1 MYFYFQAIETVTI
14 SFFYNQFLITLGV
27 NLMDVCMPLTKRC
40 FFIFLQNVT
49 FKVNYMKKP
58 AVVISSTHNSSTGLL
73 PDFNSITSWIE
84 V

>member
-1 MYFYFQAIETVTI
+1 
-14 SFFYNQFLITLGV
+14 
-27 NLMDVCMPLTKRC
+27 MDVFMQLTKRC
-40 FFIFLQNVT
+40 FLIYLFFLQNVT